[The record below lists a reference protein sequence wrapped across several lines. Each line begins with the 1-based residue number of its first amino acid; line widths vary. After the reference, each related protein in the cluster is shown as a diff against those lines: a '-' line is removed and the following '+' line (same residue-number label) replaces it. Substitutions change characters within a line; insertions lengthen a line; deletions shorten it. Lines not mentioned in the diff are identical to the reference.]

1 MRKEDNMKKVVKFGG
16 SSLASAE
23 QFKKVG
29 DIIRA
34 EKSRRYVVPS
44 APGKRFSED
53 TKVTDML
60 YQCYAKAE
68 AGKDFKE
75 QLKAIKARYDEIIEG
90 LELKLS
96 LEDEFKV
103 IEENFAKKA
112 GSDYAASRGEY
123 LNGIIMAE
131 YLGYEFIDAAEVI
144 FFDKNG
150 KFDDEK
156 TDKVLSARLETV
168 KCAVIPGFY
177 GAMLDGTIKTFSR
190 GGSDLTGSIVA
201 KAAKVD
207 MYENWTDVSG
217 FMIADPR
224 IINNPKTIEAITYK
238 ELRELSYMGAT
249 VLHEDAIFPIRKEG
263 IPINIRNTNA
273 PEEPG
278 TLIVEA
284 TCRHPKYTITGI
296 AGKQGFA
303 SITIEKAMMNSEIG
317 FCRRVLQVFE
327 DNDISIEHMP
337 SGIDTMTVF
346 VHQSDF
352 EEKEQKVIA
361 GIHQAVQ
368 PDTVELES
376 DLALIAIVGRG
387 MKAKRGTSGRVF
399 SALAHAHVNV
409 KMIDQG
415 SSELNIVVGVRNH
428 DFENAI
434 RALYDIFV
442 TTRI

>member
-150 KFDDEK
+150 KFDDKK